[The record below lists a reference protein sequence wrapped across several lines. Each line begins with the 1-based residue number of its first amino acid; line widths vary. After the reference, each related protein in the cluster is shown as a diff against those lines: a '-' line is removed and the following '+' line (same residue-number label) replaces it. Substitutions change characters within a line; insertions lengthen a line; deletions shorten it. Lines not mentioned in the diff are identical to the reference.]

1 MLSRKSVARLSRLL
15 PIFVMGAFTFLILPN
30 SGCGKGIFPEVT
42 GSATTTATGTSI
54 GTPSSTPSPG
64 PAVQPFSMIGSG
76 TAVSLND
83 GTCTGGGCASSRG
96 SCLCLTLEG
105 SLNASLIG
113 KASWTA
119 AITINF
125 DDCPSTGTA
134 SGVCCIGDGLLTA
147 TAKQGKTTNILTM
160 SITGDVC
167 DDPATTEP
175 VAGGGVGD
183 DISVAANFKILPTA
197 NAGKFTHSV
206 GTGRFNAF
214 QDAATGDTYVNG
226 NGAIQLVSPF

>member
-1 MLSRKSVARLSRLL
+1 VPARRTVARLSRLL
-15 PIFVMGAFTFLILPN
+15 PILVMGAFTFLVLPN
-30 SGCGKGIFPEVT
+30 SGCGQGIFPEVT
-42 GSATTTATGTSI
+42 GSATTTATSTSLS
-54 GTPSSTPSPG
+54 TPTSTPSPG
-64 PAVQPFSMIGSG
+64 PVLQTFSMMGSG

-83 GTCTGGGCASSRG
+83 GTCSHGGCASSRG
-96 SCLCLTLEG
+96 SCLCLKLEG

-134 SGVCCIGDGLLTA
+134 SGFCCIGDGLLTA
-147 TAKQGKTTNILTM
+147 TAKQGKTMNIMTM
-160 SITGDVC
+160 SINGDVC
-167 DDPATTEP
+167 DDPATSD
-175 VAGGGVGD
+175 AAGD
-183 DISVAANFKILPTA
+183 DISVQANFKILPA
-197 NAGKFTHSV
+197 SSAGKFAQSI